1 MPQILIQGDLK
12 GGLESLGFNNSSFSH
27 WQCFLLFAEF
37 FLFAAFSLVKD
48 ALVVI
53 NK

>member
-1 MPQILIQGDLK
+1 MPQILNQGDLK
-12 GGLESLGFNNSSFSH
+12 GGLESLEFNNSSFSH
-27 WQCFLLFAEF
+27 WPFKFHSAF
-37 FLFAAFSLVKD
+37 FLFAEFSLVKD